1 MYICMYTCMYLCI
14 NICMHVCMYVFL
26 NYNKLE
32 YGIFPSY
39 LVFFKYLELFLKMN
53 IRVKKYSDTNIPLWP
68 KHSGMIPLV
77 LATDHSNQILHVRD
91 N

>member
-1 MYICMYTCMYLCI
+1 MYVCMYICMYTCMYLCI

-39 LVFFKYLELFLKMN
+39 LVFLKISRALFKN
-53 IRVKKYSDTNIPLWP
+53 
-68 KHSGMIPLV
+68 
-77 LATDHSNQILHVRD
+77 
-91 N
+91 